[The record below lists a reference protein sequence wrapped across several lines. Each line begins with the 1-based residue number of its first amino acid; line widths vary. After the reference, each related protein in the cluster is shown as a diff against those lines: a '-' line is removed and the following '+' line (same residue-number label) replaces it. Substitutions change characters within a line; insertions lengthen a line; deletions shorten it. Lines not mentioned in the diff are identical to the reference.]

1 MVAGFISGYL
11 NTGKYDYAL
20 KLGAASGSATAFSYD
35 LAKREYIDKLV
46 NEISVRSFK
55 ILKIYRKVIN
65 IYENY
70 RFIR

>member
-20 KLGAASGSATAFSYD
+20 KLGATSGSATAFSYD

-46 NEISVRSFK
+46 NEISVKKF
-55 ILKIYRKVIN
+55 
-65 IYENY
+65 
-70 RFIR
+70 

>member
-1 MVAGFISGYL
+1 KGKVKNSVGAGDSMVAGFISGYL

-46 NEISVRSFK
+46 NEISVKKF
-55 ILKIYRKVIN
+55 
-65 IYENY
+65 
-70 RFIR
+70 

>member
-46 NEISVRSFK
+46 NEISVKS
-55 ILKIYRKVIN
+55 LYRKVIN